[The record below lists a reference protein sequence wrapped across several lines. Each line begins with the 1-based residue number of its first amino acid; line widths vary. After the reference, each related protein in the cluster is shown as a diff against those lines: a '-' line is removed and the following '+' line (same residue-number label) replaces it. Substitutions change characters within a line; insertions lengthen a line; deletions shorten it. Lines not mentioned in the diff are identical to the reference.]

1 MAMAALVISTVATLA
16 GSVMQ
21 YGALNAQADAQEKI
35 AQFNANEKTVQANRE
50 QAAGHVR
57 ADMERREARAVRAK
71 ARAGFG
77 EAGIET
83 TSGSPL
89 LLDSDI
95 FREGE
100 YRANIE
106 ISDAQNKERTL
117 KEAGKADIFEGKI
130 RAASSRSQAK
140 ASLMSGIGS
149 AFGNVANY
157 RFG

>member
-1 MAMAALVISTVATLA
+1 MAMAALAISTVATLA

-21 YGALNAQADAQEKI
+21 MGALNAQADAQEKI

-57 ADMERREARAVRAK
+57 ADMERREARAVAAK
-71 ARAGFG
+71 VRAGFG
-77 EAGIET
+77 ASGIET
-83 TSGSPL
+83 TSGTPL
-89 LLDSDI
+89 LLDSDVMA
-95 FREGE
+95 EGE

-117 KEAGKADIFEGKI
+117 KEAAKADIFEGKV

-140 ASLMSGIGS
+140 ASLLGGIGS
-149 AFGNVANY
+149 AFGGVAQY
-157 RFG
+157 KFG